1 MEKENMEE
9 SLSVVNQVVKSNKM
23 IESMYHL
30 SAVEQKLILSLCSK
44 IKNTDNV
51 FNCFDLSVKEFANF
65 MNIDNKDFELNRT
78 LKKKC
83 EELAAK
89 TLTIN
94 KGTAKNPKLYI
105 FNWFHHIQYEP
116 GKGMISMQFH
126 ESLEPYLLNLQEK
139 YTKYR
144 LGYVMNFKYEHSFRI
159 YELMKEYEK
168 IGERT
173 LPLDE
178 LKNML
183 FTQKDNSYQ
192 KYSHFKARVINK
204 ALEEINKFSD
214 LNVTL
219 IKEEKQ
225 GKKVIG
231 LVFEIR
237 ASKVKLPIDEWQ
249 EAEEIMK
256 LTKAELQRLL
266 KNIILKY
273 YKIELRESTTDLFD
287 KEAIGQ
293 LYIELK
299 NGDYEDKNI
308 KSPIPYFQSV
318 LIKKHAMMTGEEIT
332 KTEITRHELEKMKDE
347 WGIIEETSEETTE
360 E

>member
-1 MEKENMEE
+1 MEKKNTEE
-9 SLSVVNQVVKSNKM
+9 SLSITNQVVKSNKM
-23 IESMYHL
+23 IEGMYHL
-30 SAVEQKLILSLCSK
+30 TAVEQKLILSLCSK
-44 IKNTDNV
+44 ISSTDNV
-51 FNCFDLSVKEFANF
+51 FTSFDLSVNEFANF
-65 MNIDNKDFELNRT
+65 MNIDNKDYELNRT

-83 EELAAK
+83 EELASK

-214 LNVTL
+214 IEVSL

-225 GKKVIG
+225 GKKVVG

-237 ASKVKLPIDEWQ
+237 HNKYKMPIDIWQDSEEIRKLP
-249 EAEEIMK
+249 K
-256 LTKAELQRLL
+256 TELQTLL

-273 YKIELRESTTDLFD
+273 YKIELRETSTALFD
-287 KEAIGQ
+287 KEAIAQ
-293 LYIELK
+293 LYIEIK
-299 NGDYEDKNI
+299 NGEYEDKNI
-308 KSPIPYFQSV
+308 KTPIPYFQGV

-332 KTEITRHELEKMKDE
+332 KTQIARYETELMKSSWELPVGDE
-347 WGIIEETSEETTE
+347 E
-360 E
+360 

>member
-1 MEKENMEE
+1 MEKENIEE

-51 FNCFDLSVKEFANF
+51 FNCFDLSVNEFANF
-65 MNIDNKDFELNRT
+65 MNIDNKDYELNRT

-159 YELMKEYEK
+159 YELMKEYER

-214 LNVTL
+214 LTVTL

-225 GKKVIG
+225 GKKVVG

-237 ASKVKLPIDEWQ
+237 PNKLKMPIDEWQ
-249 EAEEIMK
+249 EADEIRK
-256 LTKAELQRLL
+256 LPKSDLQRLL

-273 YKIELRESTTDLFD
+273 YKIELKESSTDLFD
-287 KEAIGQ
+287 KEAIAQ
-293 LYIELK
+293 LYIEIK
-299 NGDYEDKNI
+299 NGEYEDKVI
-308 KSPIPYFQSV
+308 KTPIPYFKGV

-332 KTEITRHELEKMKDE
+332 KTQIAKHENLMIFEEYGIGEGDE
-347 WGIIEETSEETTE
+347 E
-360 E
+360 